1 MSNTI
6 GVIGLG
12 VMGSS
17 IALNMASKGE
27 KVAVYNYT
35 RDLTDLLLQKSE
47 QEQIYPYYEVQHF
60 VQSLQSPRKIFLMVT
75 AGEVVDT
82 VIHSLIPYLEIR
94 RYHHGRRQFKLS
106 RHSTSI

>member
-6 GVIGLG
+6 GVLGLG

-35 RDLTDLLLQKSE
+35 RDLTDLLMQKNE
-47 QEQIYPYYEVQHF
+47 YEEMYPYYTLEDF
-60 VQSLQSPRKIFLMVT
+60 VQSLQSPRKIFIMVT
-75 AGEVVDT
+75 DGQVVDE
-82 VIHSLIPYLEIR
+82 VI
-94 RYHHGRRQFKLS
+94 Q
-106 RHSTSI
+106 